1 MKAPAIFAL
10 AALAL
15 TPGLYAQDFGFG
27 ETSAQSPAAA
37 APAPAVT
44 IGGSLRIEA
53 TAFPSRPADDASF
66 VPSGTLTLSAGGAS
80 TDAFLRLKLS
90 EAILSDSPADAFNT
104 VSLRLYA
111 GPLLIE
117 GGLLKVAWG
126 KADSLGPL
134 NVLNPLDHTD
144 LTVTDELELR
154 IAMPM
159 LRLAWDIGAG
169 TRVELVGL
177 PGFTGTR
184 IDYDGLWTP
193 AQLKSLTQMGVTSFN
208 APDTDRLAYA
218 QAGTRL
224 TTSLSGIDLGL
235 QYFYGYL
242 PTPAFDMGGVL
253 AMITT
258 EVPVSYNRYHQ
269 AGLDLATVLAG
280 FNLRAELAANITS
293 DLSGDDPLVYNP
305 HLAWSLGFDH
315 GLFWGLSLNLQGSG
329 TYRLADDGIASPY
342 DIEAASDVTHTRITG
357 NISRGFLRD
366 TLNLKLSAIY
376 GIEDADV
383 MIVPSAELAVGD
395 GVVGLS
401 GGWFGG
407 DRAGELGQYRDNG
420 WVRLKMQYEF

>member
-1 MKAPAIFAL
+1 MKATAIFAL
-10 AALAL
+10 AAIALAS
-15 TPGLYAQDFGFG
+15 GLYAQDFGFG
-27 ETSAQSPAAA
+27 ETGQETEAA
-37 APAPAVT
+37 V
-44 IGGSLRIEA
+44 GSSIHLSGTVEFTV
-53 TAFPSRPADDASF
+53 TAFPASGDA
-66 VPSGTLTLSAGGAS
+66 PLLGLASGVLDLSAEGAS
-80 TDAFLRLKLS
+80 VDAFLRLELS
-90 EAILSDSPADAFNT
+90 EAILSSSPSDALDQA
-104 VSLRLYA
+104 SLRLYA

-117 GGLLKVAWG
+117 GGLLKVSWG

-169 TRVELVGL
+169 TRVELVGI

-193 AQLKSLTQMGVTSFN
+193 AQIASMTGINFIKPN
-208 APDTDRLAYA
+208 TDRLAYA

-242 PTPAFDMGGVL
+242 PTPVFEIAPPNANL
-253 AMITT
+253 
-258 EVPVSYNRYHQ
+258 SYNRYHQ

-280 FNLRAELAANITS
+280 FNLRAELAANVTDDI
-293 DLSGDDPLVYNP
+293 SGDDPLVYNP

-329 TYRLADDGIASPY
+329 TYRLADDGIAATN
-342 DIEAASDVTHTRITG
+342 DVELGSDVTHTRITG
-357 NISRGFLRD
+357 NLSRGFLRD

-376 GIEDADV
+376 GVEDGDC

-395 GVVGLS
+395 GVIGLS

-407 DRAGELGQYRDNG
+407 DEAGELGQYHDNG
-420 WVRLKMQYEF
+420 WVRLKMRYEF

>member
-1 MKAPAIFAL
+1 MKATAIFAL
-10 AALAL
+10 AAIAL

-53 TAFPSRPADDASF
+53 TAFPSRSADDASF
-66 VPSGTLTLSAGGAS
+66 VPSGVVTLSAGGAS
-80 TDAFLRLKLS
+80 VDASLRLRLS
-90 EAILSDSPADAFNT
+90 EAILSESPADAFDT

-193 AQLKSLTQMGVTSFN
+193 AQLKSLTQMGVTSLN
-208 APDTDRLAYA
+208 APDTERLAYA

-242 PTPAFDMGGVL
+242 PTPVFEIAPPNAYL
-253 AMITT
+253 
-258 EVPVSYNRYHQ
+258 SYNRYHQ
-269 AGLDLATVLAG
+269 AGIDIATVLAG
-280 FNLRAELAANITS
+280 FNLRAELAANVTDDI
-293 DLSGDDPLVYNP
+293 SGDDPLVYNP

-329 TYRLADDGIASPY
+329 TYRLADDGIAATN
-342 DIEAASDVTHTRITG
+342 DVELGSDATHTRITG
-357 NISRGFLRD
+357 NLSRGFLRD
-366 TLNLKLSAIY
+366 TLSLKLSAIY
-376 GIEDADV
+376 GVEDGDC

-407 DRAGELGQYRDNG
+407 DESGELGQYRDNG
-420 WVRLKMQYEF
+420 WVRLKMRYEF

>member
-10 AALAL
+10 AAIAL

-37 APAPAVT
+37 PAPAVT

-53 TAFPSRPADDASF
+53 TAFPSRSADDASF
-66 VPSGTLTLSAGGAS
+66 VPSGVVTLSAGGAS
-80 TDAFLRLKLS
+80 VDASLRLKLS
-90 EAILSDSPADAFNT
+90 EAILSESPADAFDT

-117 GGLLKVAWG
+117 GGLLKVTWG

-159 LRLAWDIGAG
+159 LRLAWDIGAD

-177 PGFTGTR
+177 PGFKGTR

-193 AQLKSLTQMGVTSFN
+193 AKIQYIKTAYGVTNFN
-208 APDTDRLAYA
+208 APDTERLAYA

-242 PTPAFDMGGVL
+242 PTPALNVVIPNAYL
-253 AMITT
+253 
-258 EVPVSYNRYHQ
+258 SYNRYHQ

-280 FNLRAELAANITS
+280 FNLRAELAANVTDDI
-293 DLSGDDPLVYNP
+293 SGDDPLVYNP

-329 TYRLADDGIASPY
+329 TYRLADDGIASPL

-357 NISRGFLRD
+357 NLSRGFLRD

-376 GIEDADV
+376 GVEDGDC

-395 GVVGLS
+395 GVIGLS

-407 DRAGELGQYRDNG
+407 NESGELGQYRDNG
-420 WVRLKMQYEF
+420 WVRLKMRYEF